1 MEIYIGTKIV
11 KAEPQ
16 ICLSDTHKSK
26 VGDPGYKVEY
36 ENGYISWS
44 PKDVFIN
51 AYRKIELMPFG
62 IALEAMRK
70 GHKVTRKGWNGG
82 GMHLEAQIPDKQS
95 KMTYP
100 YLFITVPG
108 CEEGVRRLPWQPAQ
122 VDLFS
127 EDWQIKE

>member
-1 MEIYIGTKIV
+1 METYIGTKII

-16 ICLSDTHKSK
+16 SCPSDRHKSK
-26 VGDPGYKVEY
+26 AGDPGYKVEY
-36 ENGYISWS
+36 EDGYVSWS
-44 PKDVFIN
+44 PKDAFDD
-51 AYRKIELMPFG
+51 AYRKIDSMSFG

-70 GHKVTRKGWNGG
+70 GHKVLRKGWNGG
-82 GMHLEAQIPDKQS
+82 GMHLEAQVPDYHS
-95 KMTYP
+95 KMSHS

-108 CEEGVRRLPWQPAQ
+108 CEEGVRLLPWQPAQ